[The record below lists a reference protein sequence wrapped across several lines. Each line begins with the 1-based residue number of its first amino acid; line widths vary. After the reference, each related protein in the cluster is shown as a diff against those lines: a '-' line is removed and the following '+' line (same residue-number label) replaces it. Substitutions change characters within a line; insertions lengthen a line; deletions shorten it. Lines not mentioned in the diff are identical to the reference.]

1 MTSEQ
6 SNTSPE
12 QREDHKGTDIQEIVK
27 RHMQNKDDVITEEDI
42 KYARIGHSD
51 ETPTVGAEAEAK
63 LENDEEKDPNDQPL
77 TPWDVKE

>member
-1 MTSEQ
+1 MASEQ

-12 QREDHKGTDIQEIVK
+12 QREDRRGTNIQEIVK

-63 LENDEEKDPNDQPL
+63 LENDEEKDANDQPL